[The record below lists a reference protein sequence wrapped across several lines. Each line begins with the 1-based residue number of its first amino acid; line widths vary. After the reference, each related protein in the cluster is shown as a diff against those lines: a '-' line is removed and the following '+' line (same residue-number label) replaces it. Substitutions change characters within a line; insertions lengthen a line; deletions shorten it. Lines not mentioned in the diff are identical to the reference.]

1 MTKCY
6 VDDIAIKKKYTNLVR
21 DVIIVNK
28 VNNSNV

>member
-21 DVIIVNK
+21 DVIVNK